1 MKIAFL
7 STLDAVL
14 RRGSFAAAAQ
24 DVGLTASAVSLQIR
38 ELEKYFGQPLFDRS
52 SRTSRPTAF
61 ARELSGNIQ
70 GALATI
76 EALRDKRSPLVLGRV
91 ALGTIRSVQTT
102 TLPATMLELRARY
115 PGLEVRLVQEDSPLL
130 LRDLNAGELDAA
142 VVVRP
147 RAGGSSR
154 LRWRNLARESFV
166 LLAPPNAKGDS
177 VTELLHAYE
186 WIRWD
191 ASLTGGRSAASFIH
205 RVAPRARGTLDLV
218 SIEAIVAMVS
228 AGLGVS
234 VVPRLRGPLREAYPV
249 REIGLGRNA
258 PTRLIAFVCRAAD
271 ADNRRVAAVRE
282 AFEHIYAAS
291 LSAVHGRLR
300 RRSAGVGTKQKPR
313 ASLLCQWHCGSS
325 IGMIMAAMHSAAMRP
340 PRNSG
345 LQHPSFPPPK
355 DGPSARCFC
364 RALFACRTEMA
375 VSRDDSTKA
384 RSRGYF
390 GVIPR

>member
-24 DVGLTASAVSLQIR
+24 DVGLTASAVSLQIK

-76 EALRDKRSPLVLGRV
+76 EALRDKRSPQVLGRV

-115 PGLEVRLVQEDSPLL
+115 PSLEVRLVQEDSPLL

-147 RAGGSSR
+147 GAGGSSR

-166 LLAPPNAKGDS
+166 LLVPPNAKGDS
-177 VTELLHAYE
+177 VTELLHSYE

-258 PTRLIAFVCRAAD
+258 PTRQIAFVCRAAD
-271 ADNRRVAAVRE
+271 ADNRLVAAVRK
-282 AFEHIYAAS
+282 AFEHIYAPA
-291 LSAVHGRLR
+291 
-300 RRSAGVGTKQKPR
+300 
-313 ASLLCQWHCGSS
+313 
-325 IGMIMAAMHSAAMRP
+325 
-340 PRNSG
+340 
-345 LQHPSFPPPK
+345 
-355 DGPSARCFC
+355 
-364 RALFACRTEMA
+364 
-375 VSRDDSTKA
+375 
-384 RSRGYF
+384 
-390 GVIPR
+390 